1 MVKTNSPEGP
11 SFFFAINHT
20 SSSGK
25 FYQFIN
31 PAIINGPPLP
41 SETQLTDAV
50 QPKPKK
56 EKAPFVSKWEK
67 EAQLEKLL
75 PDFTQHLLEK
85 SY

>member
-11 SFFFAINHT
+11 AFLFAINHT
-20 SSSGK
+20 ASSGK
-25 FYQFIN
+25 FYQFVN
-31 PAIINGPPLP
+31 PAILNGPPLP
-41 SETQLTDAV
+41 SENQITEAA

-56 EKAPFVSKWEK
+56 EKAPFVSRWEK
-67 EAQLEKLL
+67 ETQLEKLL